1 MWQKIKIFFWSV
13 ILLVVLTATW
23 ATYLLLS
30 SNHHEAATFVVKTGQ
45 GVNEVSK
52 NLHDQALI
60 KNQFIFEIWLWLLK
74 SENRVVAGIHDLP
87 ANISIYQ
94 LTRNLV
100 RLPTN
105 FQASILIPE
114 GYDRHMIAAVLD
126 KNGLSGQDFL
136 TATDDKKD
144 WQEQYTFLADA
155 PKNSTLEGYLFP
167 DTYFT
172 DRYTTVDD
180 FINKTLNNF
189 DKKLTAE
196 LRTEIKRQNKSIY
209 EVLIL
214 ASIIERE
221 VPDDHDKKMI
231 ADIFIKRMRDGMRL
245 ESDATINFVTG
256 KGLVQPSYADLQIDS
271 PYNTYRNDGLPP
283 GPIANPG
290 TASIESV
297 LYPTKNDYYFFL
309 TTKEG
314 EVIYGRNYEEH
325 LKNKAKYLD

>member
-1 MWQKIKIFFWSV
+1 MWQKFKIFFWSI
-13 ILLVVLTATW
+13 ILLAVLAGVW
-23 ATYLLLS
+23 AAYLLLS
-30 SNHHEAATFVVKTGQ
+30 SNNQPAATFVVKTGES
-45 GVNEVSK
+45 VNEVSK

-60 KNQFIFEIWLWLLK
+60 KNKFVFETWIWLLK

-94 LTRNLV
+94 LTRNLIK
-100 RLPTN
+100 LPSN

-114 GYDRHMIAAVLD
+114 GYDRQMIAKVLD
-126 KNGLSGQDFL
+126 KNGLSGQDFIS
-136 TATDDKKD
+136 ATENKKD
-144 WQEQYTFLADA
+144 WQEKYSFLADA
-155 PKNSTLEGYLFP
+155 PKNASLEGYLFP

-180 FINKTLNNF
+180 FIKKTLSNF
-189 DKKLTAE
+189 DKKLTQE
-196 LRTEIKRQNKSIY
+196 LRAEINRQNKSIY

-245 ESDATINFVTG
+245 ESDATINFITG
-256 KGLVQPSYADLQIDS
+256 KGVTQPTREDLQIES

-290 TASIESV
+290 IASIEAA
-297 LYPTKNDYYFFL
+297 LYPTSNNYYFFL

-314 EVIYGRNYEEH
+314 EVIYSRNYQEH

>member
-1 MWQKIKIFFWSV
+1 MLQKLKIFFWSIILV
-13 ILLVVLTATW
+13 IVLLGTGAV
-23 ATYLLLS
+23 YLLLS
-30 SNHHEAATFVVKTGQ
+30 GNNQPVATFVVKNGQ
-45 GVNEVSK
+45 GVNEISK
-52 NLHDQALI
+52 NLYDQKLI
-60 KNQFIFEIWLWLLK
+60 KNKFVFETWLWLLK

-87 ANISIYQ
+87 ADVSIFQ
-94 LTRNLV
+94 LTRNLM
-100 RLPTN
+100 RLPSNT
-105 FQASILIPE
+105 QASILIPE
-114 GYDRHMIAAVLD
+114 GYDRNMIAKVLD

-136 TATDDKKD
+136 SATEDKKD
-144 WQEQYTFLADA
+144 WQEKYSFLSDA
-155 PKNSTLEGYLFP
+155 PKNATLEGYLFP

-180 FINKTLNNF
+180 FIKKTLSNF

-196 LRTEIKRQNKSIY
+196 LRAEIKRQNKSIY

-245 ESDATINFVTG
+245 ESDATINFITG
-256 KGLVQPSYADLQIDS
+256 KGVTQPTYADLELDS

-290 TASIESV
+290 IASIEAA
-297 LYPTKNDYYFFL
+297 LYPTSNNYYFFL

-325 LKNKAKYLD
+325 LQNKAKHLD

>member
-1 MWQKIKIFFWSV
+1 MLQKLKIFFWSL
-13 ILLVVLTATW
+13 ILLLVLVATVC
-23 ATYLLLS
+23 AYFLFS
-30 SNHHEAATFVVKTGQ
+30 GNGQAAATFVVKNGQ
-45 GVNEVSK
+45 GVNEISQ
-52 NLHDQALI
+52 NLGEQKLI
-60 KNQFIFEIWLWLLK
+60 KNKFIFETWLWLLK
-74 SENRVVAGIHDLP
+74 SENRVVAGIHDIP
-87 ANISIYQ
+87 ADISIYQ
-94 LTRNLV
+94 LTGNLM
-100 RLPTN
+100 RLPSNT
-105 FQASILIPE
+105 QASILIPE
-114 GYDRHMIAAVLD
+114 GYDRNMIAKVLD

-136 TATDDKKD
+136 SATDHKKD
-144 WQEQYTFLADA
+144 WQDQYSFLMDA
-155 PKNSTLEGYLFP
+155 PKEATLEGYLFP

-180 FINKTLNNF
+180 FVKKTLNNF
-189 DKKLTAE
+189 DKKLNTD
-196 LRTEIKRQNKSIY
+196 LRDEIKRQNKSIY

-245 ESDATINFVTG
+245 ESDATINFITG
-256 KGLVQPSYADLQIDS
+256 KGVTQPTYADLQIES

-290 TASIESV
+290 LASIEAA
-297 LYPTKNDYYFFL
+297 LYPKANDYYFFL

-314 EVIYGRNYEEH
+314 QVIYGRNYQEH